1 MTYPQVF
8 RKNRKVSEG
17 DIFTADSVS
26 GYIER
31 ESWTFVA
38 NLTETV
44 PTSAESPQ
52 QPKEQERREDSV
64 DEKKTKKEKKEKKG
78 KECLQ
83 QFRFLG
89 NCPPTAPLSYH

>member
-17 DIFTADSVS
+17 DILTADSLS
-26 GYIER
+26 GYKER

-38 NLTETV
+38 NLTETL

-52 QPKEQERREDSV
+52 QPKEQERKEDSV

-78 KECLQ
+78 KECLDKL
-83 QFRFLG
+83 RFLG
-89 NCPPTAPLSYH
+89 NCPPTPPPSQH

>member
-8 RKNRKVSEG
+8 RKNQKVSEG
-17 DIFTADSVS
+17 DIFTADSLS
-26 GYIER
+26 GYTER

-38 NLTETV
+38 NLTETL

-52 QPKEQERREDSV
+52 QPKEQERKEDSV

-78 KECLQ
+78 KECLDKL
-83 QFRFLG
+83 RFLG
-89 NCPPTAPLSYH
+89 NCPPTPPPSQH

>member
-17 DIFTADSVS
+17 DIFTADSLS
-26 GYIER
+26 GYTER

-38 NLTETV
+38 NLTETL

-52 QPKEQERREDSV
+52 QPKEQERKEDSV
-64 DEKKTKKEKKEKKG
+64 DEKKTKKEKKEKKS
-78 KECLQ
+78 KECLDKL
-83 QFRFLG
+83 RFLG
-89 NCPPTAPLSYH
+89 NCPPTPPPSQH